1 MYFLGNM
8 VTNVSAMSFIHHT
21 HRTTSDPENMQNHIL
36 IHPSKHMAYTPLI
49 YQTRMLLAAVN
60 YSITNIIDLRQLSV
74 LKTWLNS
81 TSVLTVVS
89 LAKDS
94 KGKLLQALTKTVVA
108 TRQPVSLKFFF
119 FFNFT
124 SSLPLESLG
133 RLTS

>member
-1 MYFLGNM
+1 
-8 VTNVSAMSFIHHT
+8 
-21 HRTTSDPENMQNHIL
+21 
-36 IHPSKHMAYTPLI
+36 MAYTPLI

-108 TRQPVSLKFFF
+108 TRQPVSLKFGIFGKT
-119 FFNFT
+119 NQL
-124 SSLPLESLG
+124 S
-133 RLTS
+133 